1 MEPAEWLGLVAGAM
15 TTAAF
20 VPQAWK
26 TLRTRSAADFSLPM
40 LLLFVGGVA
49 LWTVYGVWN
58 AAPSIV
64 LANGITLPLAAAIL
78 AVKLREGR

>member
-1 MEPAEWLGLVAGAM
+1 MDAAEWLGLVAGAM

-40 LLLFVGGVA
+40 LVLFVGGVA
-49 LWTVYGVWN
+49 LWTLYGVWN
-58 AAPSIV
+58 AVPSIV
-64 LANGITLPLAAAIL
+64 LANGVTLPLAGMIL
-78 AVKLREGR
+78 LVKLREGR